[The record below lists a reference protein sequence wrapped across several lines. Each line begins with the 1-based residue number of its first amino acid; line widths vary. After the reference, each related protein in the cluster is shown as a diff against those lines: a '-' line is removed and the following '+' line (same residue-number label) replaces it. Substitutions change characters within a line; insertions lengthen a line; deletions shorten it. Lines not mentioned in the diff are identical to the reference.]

1 MKNNWLIVLNL
12 IAIVVLTDLICA
24 LQTSLW
30 MQVLGTFPPPMLWLP
45 VMTYV
50 ILHRPIWEGVFMTYV
65 LTFVLCA
72 YTAEPFEH
80 FLLANLL
87 SLVFVL
93 LIKNRIYWSS
103 PNYFMLMTATSLLL
117 HFLLIFILSQF
128 YDHNP
133 LRNPE
138 LFHWMI
144 SFLLTVLVSVPI
156 YRFLKWL
163 DKISQREEST
173 DSIGGL
179 V

>member
-1 MKNNWLIVLNL
+1 MKNHWLIALNL
-12 IAIVVLTDLICA
+12 ITIVVLTDLICA
-24 LQTSLW
+24 FQTSLW
-30 MQVLGTFPPPMLWLP
+30 MQVLGNFPPPVFWIPIL
-45 VMTYV
+45 TYV

-65 LTFVLCA
+65 ITFVLCA

-80 FLLANLL
+80 FLLANMI

-103 PNYFMLMTATSLLL
+103 PNYFMLMVATALLL
-117 HFLLIFILSQF
+117 HFVLIAMLSQF
-128 YDHNP
+128 YDQNP

-144 SFLLTVLVSVPI
+144 SYLLTLLISVPT
-156 YRFLKWL
+156 YRMLKWF
-163 DKISQREEST
+163 DRITQREEST
-173 DSIGGL
+173 DSIGSL